1 MKADGRLSRGTTR
14 KTLLLDAAVRIVA
27 EFGANALTHRAVA
40 KSAAVSLASVT
51 YHFPSSEALRSAT
64 YEYAGSQIG
73 RELARL
79 VLETASNLEALPD
92 ICADFTAR
100 LVTDHR
106 INTMTVFEMILAAGH
121 DPQLSPV
128 TKLLNERLA
137 RLLEP
142 YLGSNAAAHRVGAAM
157 RGLVLTA
164 LAINRPTSSKWLR
177 SSVSDLIR
185 RYRSVPPQQVAN
197 NSIPS
202 QAIKE
207 KNGTVPHTTQRAR
220 LDDRIRRVDP
230 RRVPR

>member
-14 KTLLLDAAVRIVA
+14 KALLLAAAVRIVA

-40 KSAAVSLASVT
+40 KSAQVSLASVT

-73 RELARL
+73 QELVRL
-79 VLETASNLEALPD
+79 VLETSSNVEALPD

-106 INTMTVFEMILAAGH
+106 INTMTVFEMIVAAGH
-121 DPQLSPV
+121 DPQLSSV

-137 RLLEP
+137 KLLAP
-142 YLGSNAAAHRVGAAM
+142 YLGSKEAAYTVSAAM
-157 RGLVLTA
+157 QGLVLTA
-164 LAINRPTSSKWLR
+164 LAIDRPQSRQWLR

-185 RYRSVPPQQVAN
+185 RYRIVSSQQVAN
-197 NSIPS
+197 LSIPS
-202 QAIKE
+202 HARQK
-207 KNGTVPHTTQRAR
+207 KHGPHADTH
-220 LDDRIRRVDP
+220 
-230 RRVPR
+230 